1 MTDSPAFRSVLR
13 GYEPTQVD
21 QAVHDLRAAVDAA
34 RQEAAERTVEVS
46 KLTSLHD
53 ELRQHLAAR
62 DSEIAGLHEAQRRAA
77 APTFADLGQRIG
89 TILGLADEEA
99 TELRATAEQQATASR
114 QAAEETA
121 SATRA
126 DADRYAADV
135 RSRADSE
142 CARILEDARSQAD
155 EILDAA
161 DREASA
167 RREEAEAVFESQR
180 AKAAAA
186 AADFEMTL
194 AHRRD
199 KAAEEFTA
207 AMGQHERSLASIQE
221 RSSALA
227 AESQAAHESARAE
240 AAAMLD
246 TARAEAANL
255 VAAAR
260 DHADRIKRDSDR
272 ELAAATA
279 RRDSITAQLTN
290 VRQML
295 ATLGGGVIVNPLAD
309 PPSDP
314 PSAPAATHVVAAV
327 PEDGAAVRGEAA
339 DGAGHDSP
347 DESAALTDLIDE
359 GTDVVAR

>member
-1 MTDSPAFRSVLR
+1 MTDAPAFRSVLR

-21 QAVHDLRAAVDAA
+21 QVFQELRAAVDAA

-46 KLTSLHD
+46 KLTSVHE

-62 DSEIAGLHEAQRRAA
+62 DSEIASLHEAQRRAA

-89 TILGLADEEA
+89 AILGLADEEA
-99 TELRATAEQQATASR
+99 TDLRATAERHAAQSR
-114 QAAEETA
+114 KSAEEA
-121 SATRA
+121 AVATRSE
-126 DADRYAADV
+126 ADRYAVDV
-135 RSRADSE
+135 RSKADAES
-142 CARILEDARSQAD
+142 ARILEDARSKAD

-186 AADFEMTL
+186 AADFETTL

-221 RSSALA
+221 RAGALA

-240 AAAMLD
+240 AAAMLEH
-246 TARAEAANL
+246 ARAEAAHL

-309 PPSDP
+309 L
-314 PSAPAATHVVAAV
+314 PSAPAPAHAVAADR
-327 PEDGAAVRGEAA
+327 EDPAAVDGEAA
-339 DGAGHDSP
+339 DDEGHGSP
-347 DESAALTDLIDE
+347 DESAPSADLIAED
-359 GTDVVAR
+359 TDVVAR

>member
-1 MTDSPAFRSVLR
+1 MTDSPTFRSVLR

-21 QAVHDLRAAVDAA
+21 QVIHELRSAVAAA

-46 KLTSLHD
+46 KLSSLHD
-53 ELRQHLAAR
+53 ELRQHVAAR
-62 DSEIAGLHEAQRRAA
+62 DTEIATLHEAQRRAS
-77 APTFADLGQRIG
+77 APTFADLGHRIG
-89 TILGLADEEA
+89 AILGLADEEA
-99 TELRATAEQQATASR
+99 TELRATAERHAAQSR
-114 QAAEETA
+114 QAAEEA
-121 SATRA
+121 AAAARA

-135 RSRADSE
+135 RSKADSE
-142 CARILEDARSQAD
+142 RARILEDARTAAD

-186 AADFEMTL
+186 AADFETTL

-207 AMGQHERSLASIQE
+207 AMAQHERSLASIQE

-227 AESQAAHESARAE
+227 AESQAAHEGARAE
-240 AAAMLD
+240 AAELLEK
-246 TARAEAANL
+246 ARAEASAL
-255 VAAAR
+255 LAAAR

-295 ATLGGGVIVNPLAD
+295 ATLGGGVMVNPLAEPTSVTA
-309 PPSDP
+309 PPASDD
-314 PSAPAATHVVAAV
+314 HAV
-327 PEDGAAVRGEAA
+327 
-339 DGAGHDSP
+339 
-347 DESAALTDLIDE
+347 DESAESDE
-359 GTDVVAR
+359 PADAGEPAEVIAR